1 MTDCFFKKKKK
12 TVLRMVE
19 RERPF
24 REREIVWKI
33 SGVGYQKEIT
43 IDPIFEFQNPN
54 RQEREECRKNNANCS
69 FTEVLW
75 KLKRK
80 KQRW

>member
-1 MTDCFFKKKKK
+1 MTDCFFKKKNCIKNGG
-12 TVLRMVE
+12 E
-19 RERPF
+19 RE

-33 SGVGYQKEIT
+33 SGVDHQKEII

-69 FTEVLW
+69 FT
-75 KLKRK
+75 
-80 KQRW
+80 

>member
-1 MTDCFFKKKKK
+1 MTDCFLKKK

-19 RERPF
+19 KE

-33 SGVGYQKEIT
+33 SGVDHQKEIT

-69 FTEVLW
+69 FT
-75 KLKRK
+75 
-80 KQRW
+80 

>member
-1 MTDCFFKKKKK
+1 MTDCFLKKK

-19 RERPF
+19 KE
-24 REREIVWKI
+24 REREIVWEI
-33 SGVGYQKEIT
+33 SGVGHQKEIT

-69 FTEVLW
+69 FT
-75 KLKRK
+75 
-80 KQRW
+80 